1 MTASLSDVREA
12 LASGKTKVTRRRV
25 REEDYDDDY
34 DDDDYEDEEPMPRK
48 EKAKVAN
55 LVVNAP
61 GYGCCSSWGSWSRC

>member
-1 MTASLSDVREA
+1 
-12 LASGKTKVTRRRV
+12 VTRRRV

-61 GYGCCSSWGSWSRC
+61 GYGCWSSWGSWSRC